1 MSTLGKWSGLLI
13 CIVLMS
19 PAYAQ
24 SQLDVI
30 DHGRAIVEFNCS
42 GCHGVHRTGLSRNVA
57 APLFRDVV
65 KRYPLDNLAEAL
77 AEGIMTGH
85 PDMPQ
90 FVFRPEEI
98 GAILSYLATLK

>member
-1 MSTLGKWSGLLI
+1 MLSRSSTS
-13 CIVLMS
+13 S
-19 PAYAQ
+19 T
-24 SQLDVI
+24 I
-30 DHGRAIVEFNCS
+30 DGRAIVEFNCS